1 MRKHR
6 PKLAL
11 RKETLRALPNLA
23 LARVIGGQGDD
34 PLVPGDA
41 TFGRT
46 CLAPAV
52 APPA

>member
-1 MRKHR
+1 MRKNQ

-11 RKETLRALPNLA
+11 RKETLRALSKLT

-34 PLVPGDA
+34 AVVAADA

-46 CLAPAV
+46 CPAPAV

>member
-1 MRKHR
+1 MRKNQ

-11 RKETLRALPNLA
+11 RKETLRALSHMT

-34 PLVPGDA
+34 AVVANDA

-46 CLAPAV
+46 CPAPAV